1 MVFRICNDMIKNP
14 VSIPQAIHGERAV
27 YSADSIG
34 IAAPVYG
41 HELPQMVKDFLK
53 KTKAVS

>member
-1 MVFRICNDMIKNP
+1 M
-14 VSIPQAIHGERAV
+14 

-34 IAAPVYG
+34 IVAPVYG

-53 KTKAVS
+53 KTTFHTGYFYMILTYGNRHGCPALI